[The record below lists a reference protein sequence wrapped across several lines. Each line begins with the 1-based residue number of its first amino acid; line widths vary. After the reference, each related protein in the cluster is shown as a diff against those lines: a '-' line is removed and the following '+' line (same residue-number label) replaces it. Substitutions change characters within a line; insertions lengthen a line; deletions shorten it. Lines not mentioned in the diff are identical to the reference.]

1 MIAPDGFMY
10 SFVFRVYHCFFY
22 SSSRKK
28 KVRIADPRTYLQA
41 MLNFI
46 SVEYETLRLAAYRLQ
61 R

>member
-1 MIAPDGFMY
+1 MY
-10 SFVFRVYHCFFY
+10 AFVVKVYHCFFC

-46 SVEYETLRLAAYRLQ
+46 SVEYETLPLDVSHHQ